1 MKIAS
6 VSPLSDYK
14 LHIKFEDG
22 VSGDIELKSFIEV
35 GIFSVLRDPDLFD
48 KVYTTG
54 YSVAWSDE
62 LEIDA
67 LAIYVELSKKSP
79 EDIFTT
85 DLNYATN

>member
-1 MKIAS
+1 MKITS
-6 VSPLSDYK
+6 VTPLFGYK
-14 LHIKFEDG
+14 LNITFDDG

-35 GIFSVLRDPDLFD
+35 GIFSVLQAPDLFN

-67 LAIYVELSKKSP
+67 LAIYAEILKRSP
-79 EDIFTT
+79 EEIFTT
-85 DLNYATN
+85 DFNNATN